1 MRLIIHAGLHK
12 TGSTYLQH
20 IMNDNHEAL
29 VEAGVWY
36 EKQPGYPAHHFA
48 AWDIL
53 RGDTSPVGRM
63 VADARARGCHTVILS
78 SEDLEGAIFDG
89 SSASAI
95 AEAAAIAE
103 VERIEWHMAVRDS
116 GEYFASLYAQLQH
129 HVFADPGTMLWEAL
143 REGLI
148 MYIDP
153 LRGEGGT
160 PFWCYC
166 LDLDRYIGA
175 FADRTG
181 LPVILHDFRDAD
193 PFPGWG
199 ILEAAGALDAIRVL
213 PGAEARNARMTEDEV
228 RAGYASQILKWLPD
242 DAARARLQ
250 PFLDTQLRD
259 NAGVIDAYAEAVSAR
274 FADSIRAALARF
286 GYRQAEPLRDVA

>member
-12 TGSTYLQH
+12 TGSTFLQH

-29 VEAGVWY
+29 AAAGVWY

-63 VADARARGCHTVILS
+63 VADARAHGCHTVILS

-89 SSASAI
+89 CSAEAI
-95 AEAAAIAE
+95 TQAAAIAG

-143 REGLI
+143 CKGLI

-166 LDLDRYIGA
+166 FDPDRYLGA
-175 FADRTG
+175 FASRTG
-181 LPVILHDFRDAD
+181 LPVVLHDFRDAD

-199 ILEAAGALDAIRVL
+199 ILEAAGALGAIKTL
-213 PGAEARNARMTEDEV
+213 PGAEARNARMTADDV
-228 RAGYASQILKWLPD
+228 RAGYAGQILKLLSD
-242 DAARARLQ
+242 DTARERLQ
-250 PFLDTQLRD
+250 PLLDVQLRQ
-259 NAGVIDAYAEAVSAR
+259 NAAVVDAYAEAVSAR
-274 FADSIRAALARF
+274 FAASTNAALARF
-286 GYRQAEPLRDVA
+286 GYPRAERLRDVA